1 MKVIEKDFVVGG
13 SKLGT
18 YMAYTDVEDVL
29 STINPGDRVLPAPFF
44 YEKNLWFHLIR
55 QWAPG
60 ENKFF
65 PNGGF
70 EVRDGGAGV
79 RNYDLDQVILHPH
92 LIKHKKTMDKM
103 IRRAEKE
110 AAKRDRQLKKGSKPP
125 KVKSPNATGKRGR
138 PAINPEVKAAREA
151 EKVLRTQRSGGRRG
165 RPSSGEPK
173 AQTVKVTSGKR
184 GRPALSTAQ
193 VAAATAAK
201 AATKERS
208 GGKRGRPSSKRG

>member
-13 SKLGT
+13 AKLGT

-29 STINPGDRVLPAPFF
+29 ATIKPGDRVLPAPFF

-55 QWAPG
+55 KWEPG
-60 ENKFF
+60 ENKYF
-65 PNGGF
+65 PNWGF

-103 IRRAEKE
+103 ARRAEKE
-110 AAKRDRQLKKGSKPP
+110 AAKRDRQLKRGSKPP
-125 KVKSPNATGKRGR
+125 KEKVEGARRGR
-138 PAINPEVKAAREA
+138 PAIDPAVKAAREA
-151 EKVLRTQRSGGRRG
+151 ERIARAQRSGGKRG
-165 RPSSGEPK
+165 RPASSTAKP
-173 AQTVKVTSGKR
+173 QTVKTTSGGKR

-193 VAAATAAK
+193 VAAKTAAR
-201 AATKERS
+201 AATRARS
-208 GGKRGRPSSKRG
+208 GGRRGRPKATR

>member
-13 SKLGT
+13 AKLGT
-18 YMAYTDVEDVL
+18 YLTYEDVEPEL
-29 STINPGDRVLPAPFF
+29 ATINPGDRVLPAPFF

-55 QWAPG
+55 KWEPG
-60 ENKFF
+60 ENKHF

-103 IRRAEKE
+103 ARRAEKE

-125 KVKSPNATGKRGR
+125 KEKSPNATGKRGR
-138 PAINPEVKAAREA
+138 PAIDPAVKAAREA
-151 EKVLRTQRSGGRRG
+151 EGVLRAQRSGGRRG
-165 RPSSGEPK
+165 RPASGEPK
-173 AQTVKVTSGKR
+173 VQTVKATSGKR

-193 VAAATAAK
+193 VAAKTAAR
-201 AATKERS
+201 AATRARS
-208 GGKRGRPSSKRG
+208 GGRRGRPKATR

>member
-18 YMAYTDVEDVL
+18 YLTYSDVEPEL
-29 STINPGDRVLPAPFF
+29 ATINPGDRVLPAPFF

-55 QWAPG
+55 KWEPG
-60 ENKFF
+60 ENKHF

-103 IRRAEKE
+103 ARRAEKE
-110 AAKRDRQLKKGSKPP
+110 AAKRDRQLKKGSKPA
-125 KVKSPNATGKRGR
+125 KVKVEGARRGR
-138 PAINPEVKAAREA
+138 PAIDPAVKAAREA
-151 EKVLRTQRSGGRRG
+151 ERVARAARSGGKRG
-165 RPSSGEPK
+165 RPASGEPK
-173 AQTVKVTSGKR
+173 IQTIKTTSGKR
-184 GRPALSTAQ
+184 GRPALSATQ
-193 VAAATAAK
+193 VAAKTAAK
-201 AATKERS
+201 AATRSRS

>member
-18 YMAYTDVEDVL
+18 YLTYGDVEPEL
-29 STINPGDRVLPAPFF
+29 ATIKPGDRVLPAPFF

-60 ENKFF
+60 ENKYF

-103 IRRAEKE
+103 ARRAEKE
-110 AAKRDRQLKKGSKPP
+110 AAKRDRQLKRGSKPP
-125 KVKSPNATGKRGR
+125 KEKVEGTRRGR
-138 PAINPEVKAAREA
+138 PAIDPAVKAAREA
-151 EKVLRTQRSGGRRG
+151 ERVARAARSGGKRG
-165 RPSSGEPK
+165 RPASGAAK
-173 AQTVKVTSGKR
+173 IQTVKTTSGKR

-193 VAAATAAK
+193 VAAKTAAK
-201 AATKERS
+201 AATRSRS

>member
-18 YMAYTDVEDVL
+18 YLTYGDVEPEL
-29 STINPGDRVLPAPFF
+29 ATIKPGDRVLPAPFF

-60 ENKFF
+60 ENKYF

-103 IRRAEKE
+103 ARRAEKE
-110 AAKRDRQLKKGSKPP
+110 AAKRDRQLKRGSKPP
-125 KVKSPNATGKRGR
+125 KEKVEGARRGR
-138 PAINPEVKAAREA
+138 PAIDPAVKAAREA
-151 EKVLRTQRSGGRRG
+151 ERVARAARSGGKRG
-165 RPSSGEPK
+165 RPASGEPK
-173 AQTVKVTSGKR
+173 IQTVKTTSGKR

-193 VAAATAAK
+193 VAAKTAAK
-201 AATKERS
+201 AATRSRS

>member
-18 YMAYTDVEDVL
+18 YMAYTDVEDIL

-103 IRRAEKE
+103 MRRAEKE

-125 KVKSPNATGKRGR
+125 KEKSPNATGKRGR
-138 PAINPEVKAAREA
+138 PAIDPEVKAAREA

-165 RPSSGEPK
+165 RPASGEPK
-173 AQTVKVTSGKR
+173 TQTVKVTSGKR

-201 AATKERS
+201 AATRSRS

>member
-18 YMAYTDVEDVL
+18 YMAYTDVEDIL

-103 IRRAEKE
+103 MRRAEKE

-125 KVKSPNATGKRGR
+125 KEKSPNATGKRGR
-138 PAINPEVKAAREA
+138 PAIDPEVKAAREV

-165 RPSSGEPK
+165 RPASGESK
-173 AQTVKVTSGKR
+173 VQTVKVTSGKR

-201 AATKERS
+201 AATRSRS

>member
-60 ENKFF
+60 ENKHF

-103 IRRAEKE
+103 ARRAEKE

-138 PAINPEVKAAREA
+138 PAIDPAVKAAREA
-151 EKVLRTQRSGGRRG
+151 EGILRAQRSGGRRG
-165 RPSSGEPK
+165 RPASGEPK
-173 AQTVKVTSGKR
+173 IQTVKVTSGKR

-201 AATKERS
+201 AATRARS
-208 GGKRGRPSSKRG
+208 GGRRGRPKSTR